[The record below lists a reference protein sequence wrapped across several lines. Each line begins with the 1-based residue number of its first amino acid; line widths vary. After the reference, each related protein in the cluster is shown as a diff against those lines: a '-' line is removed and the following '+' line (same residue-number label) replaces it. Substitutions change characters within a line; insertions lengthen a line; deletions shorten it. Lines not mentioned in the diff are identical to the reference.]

1 MVIYGYAQIPHT
13 RQQGMHWLTSGPLA
27 TSKALVM
34 SSKMPP
40 DPCYAVLP
48 AENSQQK
55 ASNPGTQPLNATS
68 TGQNG
73 HQPSKKAD
81 ADPFINQIMAIDESD
96 PAVEPLPNRTISFKL
111 PEEKHGN
118 EPSSGTR
125 PRRPYMQLPLTQPYP
140 SPTGTIPLIKRPT
153 TPLLALPSPTAPP
166 ARPVFLRTPSY
177 LCNPKGWS
185 PNMTSVAVRELE
197 DMSIE
202 EVLEFM
208 EEKYPKLKEVDG
220 VREHLEILKI
230 QFYG

>member
-1 MVIYGYAQIPHT
+1 
-13 RQQGMHWLTSGPLA
+13 
-27 TSKALVM
+27 M
-34 SSKMPP
+34 SSKMSP
-40 DPCYAVLP
+40 DPCYAVLT
-48 AENSQQK
+48 AKNSQQE
-55 ASNPGTQPLNATS
+55 ASNLGTQPLNATS

-73 HQPSKKAD
+73 HQPSKNAD
-81 ADPFINQIMAIDESD
+81 ADPFINQIVAMDESK

-118 EPSSGTR
+118 EPSSGIK
-125 PRRPYMQLPLTQPYP
+125 PRRPYMQLPPTQPYP
-140 SPTGTIPLIKRPT
+140 SPTGTNPLIKRPI
-153 TPLLALPSPTAPP
+153 TPLRAMPLPAAPP
-166 ARPVFLRTPSY
+166 ARHVFLRTPSY

-185 PNMTSVAVRELE
+185 PNMTSVAVGELE

-220 VREHLEILKI
+220 VREHLENLKI